1 MNSSEYTRF
10 TSLLSKAGGDF
21 VPSSTSSRIGTEANP
36 FNAVH
41 SQNAFVQNL
50 TVDGSIVLYGTPG
63 ANGMVLTSQG
73 GNQAPSWNL
82 PMGAT
87 GPMGTTGV
95 TGTSGVAGIA
105 SNTGATGPIG
115 SQGPQGL
122 AGIASNTGATG
133 PVGSRGPEGLA
144 GNASNTGA
152 SGPTGPQG
160 LSGPTGII
168 GPTGMTGP
176 IGITGIT
183 GATGEIGRTGFT
195 GSTGPLGYTGPQGV
209 AFSYLS
215 NERLNIASAASTQIT
230 TETISVNPNA
240 VVMIQMNPA
249 VFTAVTGNN
258 LQLIEIF
265 ATTSTSESYKLAYV
279 NLSPTLASYTVGGTA
294 SIRNVTN
301 SSITL
306 TLNIRITLTNSSAV
320 NISSF
325 HYNFFFF

>member
-1 MNSSEYTRF
+1 
-10 TSLLSKAGGDF
+10 
-21 VPSSTSSRIGTEANP
+21 
-36 FNAVH
+36 
-41 SQNAFVQNL
+41 
-50 TVDGSIVLYGTPG
+50 
-63 ANGMVLTSQG
+63 
-73 GNQAPSWNL
+73 
-82 PMGAT
+82 
-87 GPMGTTGV
+87 
-95 TGTSGVAGIA
+95 
-105 SNTGATGPIG
+105 
-115 SQGPQGL
+115 
-122 AGIASNTGATG
+122 
-133 PVGSRGPEGLA
+133 
-144 GNASNTGA
+144 
-152 SGPTGPQG
+152 
-160 LSGPTGII
+160 
-168 GPTGMTGP
+168 MTGP
-176 IGITGIT
+176 IGITGITGATGEIGRTGFTGSTGPIGLTGIT